1 MENENLISIESKTKQ
16 FYTEDDEL
24 LNQQQ
29 TKKKL
34 LKFNKSIR
42 SKINNSKSSINRKY
56 FIYFRTFFIR
66 K

>member
-34 LKFNKSIR
+34 LKFN
-42 SKINNSKSSINRKY
+42 
-56 FIYFRTFFIR
+56 
-66 K
+66 